1 MPKWN
6 LHSGVIHT
14 VAARA
19 TPLWE
24 RAGLAGLPA
33 EGYDP
38 RVARERRRHWRRILG
53 GSELLRRRLRAT
65 GLAPG
70 QMERLLGGASG
81 HGEPPSWAQL
91 LARWLDALA
100 ASSGPSPSADR
111 TLAADAPLPFEEIL
125 LPLLRL
131 ARADAAARA
140 GAAVT
145 VLGERAARDLERQ
158 LLAHLAFVG
167 SLAFGQDFLE
177 FRFRQAPV
185 SALGDVWSRRPRS
198 TEIYD
203 GYVQHLQDGGLRQ
216 LLERFPVLAR
226 LLCQS
231 AEQWIAAT
239 ADLCRRFAAD
249 FPVLVATFD
258 IAALE
263 PAAALAAIRTDLSD
277 RHRGGLSVCE
287 CVLSSGERLMYKPRT
302 VRPEASFYGFVGR
315 LNRLGLPLD
324 LKVVRSLDCGS
335 HGWVEHVPA
344 FACSSAAEVAD
355 YYARAGMLLAVLHL
369 LAVTDVHC
377 ENLIAHGSQPVVVDL
392 ETLLSERPPAR
403 RRETGDGNSILRTGL
418 LPQWETAPDGKRYD
432 LSALGADDGQDPG
445 LRHSTWR
452 NVNTDQMALVQ
463 EAGGAAAGGYRVRL
477 GDESPTVAAYLP
489 QFVAG
494 FKAAY
499 CALLA
504 NRAALLADR
513 EVTAAFENLELRV
526 LVRNTDTYTRL
537 QLHLLHPD
545 YLRDGIDRSLELEW
559 LARPLCATVRPRR
572 GRVQVYEGERRAM
585 EALDIPH
592 FGTGG
597 WRELEIADD
606 DEDFRLL
613 CGERNSAVLRRR
625 LQNLSDA
632 DCARQVAVIQESIAS
647 RFAVG

>member
-1 MPKWN
+1 MPESN
-6 LHSGVIHT
+6 LVGGAIQA

-19 TPLWE
+19 MPLWE
-24 RAGLAGLPA
+24 RASAASLPA
-33 EGYDP
+33 DGYDP
-38 RVARERRRHWRRILG
+38 RIARERRRQWRRILG
-53 GSELLRRRLRAT
+53 SSELLRRRLRAT
-65 GLAPG
+65 GLAPE
-70 QMERLLGGASG
+70 QVERLLGGASSPAA
-81 HGEPPSWAQL
+81 PPSWTKL
-91 LARWLDALA
+91 LARWLEDPAASPMATPFTERALA
-100 ASSGPSPSADR
+100 AES
-111 TLAADAPLPFEEIL
+111 PLPFEEIL

-140 GAAVT
+140 GAAAA
-145 VLGERAARDLERQ
+145 VLGERAAIDLERQ

-167 SLAFGQDFLE
+167 SLTFGQDFHE

-185 SALGDVWSRRPRS
+185 SALADVWSRRPRS
-198 TEIYD
+198 TEIYVA
-203 GYVQHLQDGGLRQ
+203 YVRHLQNGGLCD

-249 FPVLVATFD
+249 FPALVETFG
-258 IAALE
+258 IAAPE
-263 PAAALAAIRTDLSD
+263 AAGALAEIRTDLSD

-287 CVLSSGERLMYKPRT
+287 CLLSSGERLMYKPRT
-302 VRPEASFYGFVGR
+302 VRPEAAFYGFIGG

-324 LKVVRSLDCGS
+324 LKVVRSLDRGS

-344 FACSSAAEVAD
+344 APCSSAAEVAD
-355 YYARAGMLLAVLHL
+355 YYTRAGMLLAVLHL

-403 RRETGDGNSILRTGL
+403 RREIGDGNSILRTGL
-418 LPQWETAPDGKRYD
+418 LPQWESTPDGKRYD
-432 LSALGADDGQDPG
+432 LSALGADERQDPG
-445 LRHSTWR
+445 LRHSTWK
-452 NVNTDQMALVQ
+452 NVNTDQMALVR
-463 EAGGAAAGGYRVRL
+463 EAGGAAAGGYRVQL

-499 CALLA
+499 ETLLS

-513 EVTAAFENLELRV
+513 ELAAAFEDLELRV

-572 GRVQVYEGERRAM
+572 GRAQVYEGERRAM

-613 CGERNSAVLRRR
+613 CGERNSNVLRRR
-625 LQNLSDA
+625 LHNLSDA
-632 DCARQVAVIQESIAS
+632 DCARQVAVIRESIAS
-647 RFAVG
+647 RFAAG